1 MTLQHAQLKANALIT
16 LDNFVAAFIKNKK
29 NKILNNQRIDM
40 AAILKL
46 DEYVE
51 LNKAVAELNKFN
63 AVNSTPEKEEKIH
76 KALLSQIID

>member
-1 MTLQHAQLKANALIT
+1 
-16 LDNFVAAFIKNKK
+16 
-29 NKILNNQRIDM
+29 M

-51 LNKAVAELNKFN
+51 LNKAIAELNKFN

-76 KALLSQIID
+76 KA

>member
-1 MTLQHAQLKANALIT
+1 MSLQHAQLKANALIT

-29 NKILNNQRIDM
+29 NKILSNQRIDM

-51 LNKAVAELNKFN
+51 LNKAIAELNKFN
-63 AVNSTPEKEEKIH
+63 AVNTTPEQEENTNKSMI
-76 KALLSQIID
+76 Q